1 MSGEEGGDFP
11 YDTKIILKQNSIEMK
26 NSAYRFVRY
35 YLSRKSNW
43 NEKMKKKA
51 NLIQGGQFARY

>member
-1 MSGEEGGDFP
+1 MSGEEGGDLP

-35 YLSRKSNW
+35 YLSRKSN
-43 NEKMKKKA
+43 
-51 NLIQGGQFARY
+51 